1 MSNRRSPWLTLV
13 SLLVYAFLYAPIAV
27 LMVYAFNSSRTNI
40 VFEGLVNQGPCGP
53 FYWFCRLSNNHEVL
67 SAARNTL
74 TIALTSTLAS
84 TIIGTMAA
92 LALQRYHFPAKTFSE
107 VSLYIPI
114 VIPEIVMGI
123 GILVLF
129 GALFRWLN
137 PLLEPIFRQLN
148 STTLTWLANALN
160 RTVVEWTNTIVF
172 AALNDLLGWSL
183 HWSPLVLRLEPLTL
197 GLGTVIV
204 SHIAFSI
211 PFVTLVVR
219 ARLHGFDKAV
229 EEAAMDLGANEW
241 ITFWRVTLPMIM
253 PGVLSGA
260 LLAFTLSL
268 DDFVI
273 TFFTNG
279 PGSTTLPIYIYGLL
293 RRIITPE
300 VNALSTVWIFIVFAA
315 LLLTQRLQNR
325 EA

>member
-1 MSNRRSPWLTLV
+1 MSNRRSPWLVLV
-13 SLLVYAFLYAPIAV
+13 SLLVYVFLYAPILV
-27 LMVYAFNSSRTNI
+27 LIVFAFNSSKTNV
-40 VFEGLVNQGPCGP
+40 VFEGVVNQGPCGP
-53 FYWFCRLSNNHEVL
+53 FYWFCVLFRNHEVL
-67 SAARNTL
+67 AAAKNTM
-74 TIALTSTLAS
+74 TIAVISMIVS
-84 TIIGTMAA
+84 TIVGTMAA
-92 LALQRYHFPAKTFSE
+92 LALQRHSFPAKTFSE

-129 GALFRWLN
+129 SAMFRGLN
-137 PLLEPIFRQLN
+137 
-148 STTLTWLANALN
+148 
-160 RTVVEWTNTIVF
+160 
-172 AALNDLLGWSL
+172 AALGLEGER
-183 HWSPLVLRLEPLTL
+183 RLAF
-197 GLGTVIV
+197 GLWTVIV

-229 EEAAMDLGANEW
+229 EEAAQDLGATEW
-241 ITFWRVTLPMIM
+241 VTFWRVTLPIIA

-279 PGSTTLPIYIYGLL
+279 PGSTTLPIYVYGLL

-300 VNALSTVWIFIVFAA
+300 VNALSTVWILTVLIA
-315 LLLTQRLQNR
+315 LLISQRIESR
-325 EA
+325 SV